1 MGAGMYHIRVVGELD
16 STRIR
21 AELDRIS
28 KSYRMMVGGGGVG
41 GGATGKGKA
50 GGGIVQLGK
59 DAEQT
64 KKRLQG
70 LNGQVVR
77 NEKTLK
83 GFHTGFSNTG
93 KEVEKST
100 GKLKAFGTET
110 LHVSKKV
117 IQFGAVTA
125 VIRGVTSGFG
135 DMVQNVFELDSAL
148 TEFKKVSN
156 LTGKELERYTD
167 QAYKAGRETARTGTE
182 MVEAATQFR
191 KMGYSDQQSMQ
202 LAKTATMFQNIAD
215 AEISAGDAALFI
227 NSQLK
232 GFSKEFSAFSSKGE
246 ASMHVIDSVNEV
258 ANNFAVGTNDLQLAL
273 SKTASAMGGFGN
285 SFEQTIGIITAGTEI
300 MVGQPSKV
308 ARGWRTI
315 GANITKLA
323 KETDTYRDAS
333 GKVEIQMRKQ
343 DGTMKNTYEF
353 LTDLHKQWG
362 NLNNEQKTA
371 IALQFGGKNQ
381 MEVFMATMNNFDT
394 AIRATE
400 TAMNAQG
407 SATKENNRYLES
419 MAGHLANLKSAW
431 EELSYK
437 MISSDA
443 LKKGMDVLAGVLR
456 FLASDAGQAVIWMT
470 ALAGALNLVA
480 KAAMGLKG
488 LSLVKSFVGIGKAT
502 KEIKNAGGVMKA
514 LSKHTGTLAS
524 SFGRLG
530 TALFGGAG
538 LIVGIGLLS
547 VALAKYV
554 DIGKEVQANKADKN
568 FKKTSEEVDKLSTK
582 LEKNRKE
589 WSKLREK
596 QRSGEDLTEAE
607 QARLRELEAQTRE
620 LKRQLEIKQAIL
632 SQEAK
637 EKWGTTSPEQLKGA
651 AKEKY
656 IQARSTG
663 QTEKQA
669 LAGVGVTDKS
679 NRLDV
684 AMVNYKAA
692 AEEATKA
699 ENNYRQAMKETDK
712 AKKEYGNNSE
722 EYFEAAKKE
731 AKAYDDQVKA
741 QKDSTKY
748 LDQLKKKRDQMY
760 EDFGGKEMF
769 DKNAPKTLQKS
780 RDQLDKMIRAADNI
794 DKLQNGTGNVTKAFK
809 SLNKVAKASGD
820 SFLKMSKD
828 GKKVESINVN
838 KLQNS
843 MSAVGV
849 SAEDTLKYLKEFG
862 EAHPE
867 ATIKLN
873 GEDVAIKDLKVVDNQ
888 IKKVDKKEAKP
899 KVKADTQ
906 DANKKLD
913 DTKKKVDNI
922 GKQSKNVKVGAKA
935 EKGGGLSQ
943 LTASIKKLK
952 GKNVKVKAYT
962 SGKKGVDNLKTA
974 INNLKGK
981 TIHNYVYT
989 HKKTVNEAHGVRHF
1003 AAGGQ
1008 MANAEVNEQGFEIIQ
1023 DADTGLMRVVNGGK
1037 RGTTYL
1043 GEGDSV
1049 FTHGQSVR
1057 MLRNAGLTE
1066 GDVIYGHGDEDFGLF
1081 GIKKLQGFK
1090 KGKKKKK
1097 KSSKN
1102 TAKQNQEAYN
1112 NKYNAIK
1119 SAMESGLATL
1129 EYQKSYYNWTDSE
1142 FNAQYKKLYDKQNA
1156 ALRSLNVSA
1165 TAKAKGVTRYTTLGT
1180 DIVRAYNLALR
1191 EEQSAKAKKNIES
1204 IISNTQG
1211 TDSDL
1216 QKMLSAINAADKA
1229 QTISADEAKEYKMQA
1244 YKKYVDYNLKQYEN
1258 DKETY
1263 AKSLALVKDY
1273 YAKGQ
1278 LAGEDYYKYL
1288 DDIAKTQLEKEK
1300 KRLQEQQD
1308 LNENT
1313 YSLAKAY
1320 VQRQIDLLETEN
1332 EEQEKQNDLVELQ
1345 NNLAKARNQ
1354 RVRIYKEGEGF
1365 VYEKDTEAIRE
1376 ATNAL
1381 KEYQSNAT
1389 TSEEALNPV
1398 LVQWQNVLKLF
1409 DELEADYELKALE
1422 NKVGATVGQLF
1433 GSFGTNTGAWS
1444 DWIKQNLSTTQGIG
1458 DVLTNLDKLVDT
1470 NDIINYLDNN
1480 GQVSQAIIDAAIGN
1494 NVLPATYAAAVTQM
1508 AQGMSASVNTAA
1520 SLATQSSIT
1529 AATSGAVVMGNAT
1542 QYGNIYNFDNLV
1554 LPNVTNANE
1563 FIDGLNN
1570 LSTTALQTSTQRG

>member
-1 MGAGMYHIRVVGELD
+1 
-16 STRIR
+16 
-21 AELDRIS
+21 
-28 KSYRMMVGGGGVG
+28 
-41 GGATGKGKA
+41 
-50 GGGIVQLGK
+50 
-59 DAEQT
+59 
-64 KKRLQG
+64 
-70 LNGQVVR
+70 
-77 NEKTLK
+77 
-83 GFHTGFSNTG
+83 
-93 KEVEKST
+93 
-100 GKLKAFGTET
+100 
-110 LHVSKKV
+110 
-117 IQFGAVTA
+117 
-125 VIRGVTSGFG
+125 
-135 DMVQNVFELDSAL
+135 
-148 TEFKKVSN
+148 
-156 LTGKELERYTD
+156 
-167 QAYKAGRETARTGTE
+167 
-182 MVEAATQFR
+182 
-191 KMGYSDQQSMQ
+191 
-202 LAKTATMFQNIAD
+202 
-215 AEISAGDAALFI
+215 
-227 NSQLK
+227 
-232 GFSKEFSAFSSKGE
+232 
-246 ASMHVIDSVNEV
+246 
-258 ANNFAVGTNDLQLAL
+258 
-273 SKTASAMGGFGN
+273 
-285 SFEQTIGIITAGTEI
+285 
-300 MVGQPSKV
+300 
-308 ARGWRTI
+308 
-315 GANITKLA
+315 
-323 KETDTYRDAS
+323 
-333 GKVEIQMRKQ
+333 MRKS

-362 NLNNEQKTA
+362 NLNKEQQTA
-371 IALQFGGKNQ
+371 IALEMGGKNQ

-394 AIRATE
+394 AIEATN

-407 SATKENNRYLES
+407 SAANENSKYLES
-419 MAGHLANLKSAW
+419 MQGHLQNLQSAW
-431 EELSYK
+431 SEFANA
-437 MISSDA
+437 MIKSSM
-443 LKKGMDVLAGVLR
+443 LNKGMDILAEMLH
-456 FLASDAGQAVIWMT
+456 FLASDAGQAIIKIGLLT
-470 ALAGALNLVA
+470 TGLNLLA
-480 KAAMGLKG
+480 KAALGLKG
-488 LSLVKSFVGIGKAT
+488 LSFVKLFQGFSGFGKGAKEATDALKIMQGAQVGGIASGFGK
-502 KEIKNAGGVMKA
+502 
-514 LSKHTGTLAS
+514 LAS
-524 SFGRLG
+524 SLIGP
-530 TALFGGAG
+530 AG
-538 LIVGIGLLS
+538 LVAGIGLLS
-547 VALAKYV
+547 VGLAKYV
-554 DIGKEVQANKADKN
+554 DIGKEVKANKADKE
-568 FKKTSEEVDKLSTK
+568 FAKTSKEVDELNEKLG
-582 LEKNRKE
+582 KNRDE
-589 WSKLREK
+589 WSQLREK

-632 SQEAK
+632 GQEAK
-637 EKWGTTSPEQLKGA
+637 EKWGSTSPEQLKGA

-663 QTEKQA
+663 QTEQQA
-669 LAGVGVTDKS
+669 LAGVGVTAKS

-731 AKAYDDQVKA
+731 AQAYDDQVKA

-794 DKLQNGTGNVTKAFK
+794 DKLQKGTGDVTKAFK
-809 SLNKVAKASGD
+809 SLNKATKASGD
-820 SFLKMSKD
+820 NFLKMSKD
-828 GKKVESINVN
+828 GKKIESINVN
-838 KLQNS
+838 KLQSS

-849 SAEDTLKYLKEFG
+849 SAEDTLKYLREFG
-862 EAHPE
+862 EANPE

-922 GKQSKNVKVGAKA
+922 GKQNKNVKVGAKA

-943 LTASIKKLK
+943 LMASIKKFK
-952 GKNVKVKAYT
+952 GKNVKVKADT
-962 SGKKGVDNLKTA
+962 SGKKSVDNLKSS

-981 TIHNYVYT
+981 TVNVYVVT
-989 HKKTVNEAHGVRHF
+989 HKKTVKEAHGVRHF

-1097 KSSKN
+1097 KKKKKKGSSALSQSDYNKKYE
-1102 TAKQNQEAYN
+1102 AIQN
-1112 NKYNAIK
+1112 
-1119 SAMESGLATL
+1119 AMNSDVATL
-1129 EYQKSYYNWTDSE
+1129 EYQRDYYNWTAGE
-1142 FNAQYKKLYDKQNA
+1142 FAEAYKRAYEGRVAELN
-1156 ALRSLNVSA
+1156 SLNQSKVKSGVS
-1165 TAKAKGVTRYTTLGT
+1165 KRGDLGT
-1180 DIVRAYNLALR
+1180 DIVRAYNLVQRAA
-1191 EEQSAKAKKNIES
+1191 QSEAAKKNIES
-1204 IISNTQG
+1204 LISNTQG
-1211 TDSDL
+1211 TESDL
-1216 QKMLSAINAADKA
+1216 ANMLNAINAAS
-1229 QTISADEAKEYKMQA
+1229 QSQLITADEAKEYKMQA
-1244 YKKYVDYNLKQYEN
+1244 YKQHVEYNLKQFEN
-1258 DKETY
+1258 DKDTY
-1263 AKSLALVKDY
+1263 AKSLALIKDY

-1278 LAGEDYYKYL
+1278 LSGEDYYKYL
-1288 DDIAKTQLEKEK
+1288 DDLAKTQLEKEK

-1381 KEYQSNAT
+1381 KEYQSSAT
-1389 TSEEALNPV
+1389 SSEEALNPV

-1470 NDIINYLDNN
+1470 NDIINYLDSN

-1494 NVLPATYAAAVTQM
+1494 NVLPTTYAAAVTQM
-1508 AQGMSASVNTAA
+1508 AQGMSAGVNTAA

>member
-1 MGAGMYHIRVVGELD
+1 
-16 STRIR
+16 
-21 AELDRIS
+21 
-28 KSYRMMVGGGGVG
+28 
-41 GGATGKGKA
+41 
-50 GGGIVQLGK
+50 
-59 DAEQT
+59 
-64 KKRLQG
+64 
-70 LNGQVVR
+70 
-77 NEKTLK
+77 
-83 GFHTGFSNTG
+83 
-93 KEVEKST
+93 
-100 GKLKAFGTET
+100 
-110 LHVSKKV
+110 
-117 IQFGAVTA
+117 
-125 VIRGVTSGFG
+125 
-135 DMVQNVFELDSAL
+135 
-148 TEFKKVSN
+148 
-156 LTGKELERYTD
+156 
-167 QAYKAGRETARTGTE
+167 
-182 MVEAATQFR
+182 
-191 KMGYSDQQSMQ
+191 MGYTDQQSMT
-202 LAKTATMFQNIAD
+202 LATTATMFQNIAD

-232 GFSKEFSAFSSKGE
+232 AFNFSADQ
-246 ASMHVIDSVNEV
+246 SMHVIDSVNEV

-323 KETDTYRDAS
+323 KQTDVYRDAS
-333 GKVEIQMRKQ
+333 GKVEIQMRKS

-362 NLNNEQKTA
+362 NLNKEQQTA
-371 IALQFGGKNQ
+371 IALEMGGKNQ

-394 AIRATE
+394 AIKATN

-407 SATKENNRYLES
+407 SAANENSKYLES
-419 MAGHLANLKSAW
+419 MQGHLQNLQSAW
-431 EELSYK
+431 SEFANAMVK
-437 MISSDA
+437 SSM
-443 LKKGMDVLAGVLR
+443 LNKGMDILAEMLH
-456 FLASDAGQAVIWMT
+456 FLSSDAGQAIIKIGLLT
-470 ALAGALNLVA
+470 TGLNLLA
-480 KAAMGLKG
+480 KAALGLKG
-488 LSLVKSFVGIGKAT
+488 LSLVKLFSGLGGVLTGAT
-502 KEIKNAGGVMKA
+502 KGAKGATDALKVMQGAQVGATSGAGK
-514 LSKHTGTLAS
+514 LAS
-524 SFGRLG
+524 AFMRVGGGLLG
-530 TALFGGAG
+530 PVGLVTA
-538 LIVGIGLLS
+538 IGLAS

-554 DIGKEVQANKADKN
+554 DIGEKAKDIR
-568 FKKTSEEVDKLSTK
+568 VTK
-582 LEKNRKE
+582 ALK
-589 WSKLREK
+589 
-596 QRSGEDLTEAE
+596 
-607 QARLRELEAQTRE
+607 EAQDDVEKTEKKYKALSDE
-620 LKRQLEIKQAIL
+620 LDNLRQKQKDGTITDSESNRLAILENQTKQLERQLELK
-632 SQEAK
+632 K
-637 EKWGTTSPEQLKGA
+637 EIAGNKAEDYYHTVDPSKLEGR

-656 IQARSTG
+656 TLAKSAGKSDKEALAAAGVNDKIALSLNNVQARSEEVVRA
-663 QTEKQA
+663 QQKVTEAYEHNGKASNEYKDA
-669 LAGVGVTDKS
+669 LAELGKVEDKQGDTLTKLEGQ
-679 NRLDV
+679 RK
-684 AMVNYKAA
+684 KAI
-692 AEEATKA
+692 ESFG
-699 ENNYRQAMKETDK
+699 D
-712 AKKEYGNNSE
+712 
-722 EYFEAAKKE
+722 E
-731 AKAYDDQVKA
+731 AKASKSLGKSWTKLNLEIKA
-741 QKDSTKY
+741 
-748 LDQLKKKRDQMY
+748 L
-760 EDFGGKEMF
+760 
-769 DKNAPKTLQKS
+769 KTLKG
-780 RDQLDKMIRAADNI
+780 LDFKNPLKNM
-794 DKLQNGTGNVTKAFK
+794 DKLRQSAKTLGLEFNKSGTKIK
-809 SLNKVAKASGD
+809 SIDLST
-820 SFLKMSKD
+820 FTTQM
-828 GKKVESINVN
+828 
-838 KLQNS
+838 
-843 MSAVGV
+843 V
-849 SAEDTLKYLKEFG
+849 SAGHTVEDTYNYLKELG
-862 EAHPE
+862 QADPN
-867 ATIKLN
+867 IKVN
-873 GEDVAIKDLKVVDNQ
+873 IDGTDVAAKDLEFVDGKIQ
-888 IKKVDKKEAKP
+888 KMKKEKP
-899 KVKADTQ
+899 KMKMEADTE
-906 DANKKLD
+906 DA
-913 DTKKKVDNI
+913 KKKVDELQKKYDKLN
-922 GKQSKNVKVGAKA
+922 GKGANVKLGTTVS
-935 EKGGGLSQ
+935 KGGISQ
-943 LTASIKKLK
+943 LQKDVNNLK
-952 GKNVKVKAYT
+952 GKNVSVKATT
-962 SGKKGVDNLKTA
+962 SGKTGVDSLRTSISKLGGKV
-974 INNLKGK
+974 INVITNFI
-981 TIHNYVYT
+981 TR
-989 HKKTVNEAHGVRHF
+989 KKTVNEAHGVRHF

-1037 RGTTYL
+1037 RGATYL
-1043 GEGDSV
+1043 SEGDSV
-1049 FTHGQSVR
+1049 FTHGQSIR

-1102 TAKQNQEAYN
+1102 TAKKNQEAYN

-1119 SAMESGLATL
+1119 SAMESGVATL
-1129 EYQKSYYNWTDSE
+1129 EYQKNYYNWTDSE
-1142 FNAQYKKLYDKQNA
+1142 FNAEYKKLYDRQNA
-1156 ALRSLNVSA
+1156 ALRSLNASKI
-1165 TAKAKGVTRYTTLGT
+1165 AKAKGVTKYTTLGT

-1191 EEQSAKAKKNIES
+1191 EEQSAKAKKNVED

-1216 QKMLSAINAADKA
+1216 QKMLSAIDAADKA
-1229 QTISADEAKEYKMQA
+1229 QNISAEEAKEYKMQA

-1258 DKETY
+1258 DKDTY

-1288 DDIAKTQLEKEK
+1288 DDLAKTQLEKEK

-1313 YSLAKAY
+1313 YNLAKAY

-1381 KEYQSNAT
+1381 KEYQSSAT
-1389 TSEEALNPV
+1389 SSEEALNPV

-1433 GSFGTNTGAWS
+1433 GSLGTNTGAWS

-1470 NDIINYLDNN
+1470 NDIINYLDSN

-1508 AQGMSASVNTAA
+1508 AQGMSAGVNTAA

>member
-1 MGAGMYHIRVVGELD
+1 
-16 STRIR
+16 
-21 AELDRIS
+21 
-28 KSYRMMVGGGGVG
+28 
-41 GGATGKGKA
+41 
-50 GGGIVQLGK
+50 
-59 DAEQT
+59 
-64 KKRLQG
+64 
-70 LNGQVVR
+70 
-77 NEKTLK
+77 
-83 GFHTGFSNTG
+83 
-93 KEVEKST
+93 
-100 GKLKAFGTET
+100 
-110 LHVSKKV
+110 
-117 IQFGAVTA
+117 
-125 VIRGVTSGFG
+125 
-135 DMVQNVFELDSAL
+135 
-148 TEFKKVSN
+148 
-156 LTGKELERYTD
+156 
-167 QAYKAGRETARTGTE
+167 
-182 MVEAATQFR
+182 
-191 KMGYSDQQSMQ
+191 
-202 LAKTATMFQNIAD
+202 MFQNIAD

-353 LTDLHKQWG
+353 LTDLHKEWG

-381 MEVFMATMNNFDT
+381 MEVFMATMNNFGT
-394 AIRATE
+394 AIEATN
-400 TAMNAQG
+400 TAMGAQG

-480 KAAMGLKG
+480 KAATGLKG
-488 LSLVKSFVGIGKAT
+488 LSLVKSFVGISKAT
-502 KEIKNAGGVMKA
+502 KEVKNAGGVMKA

-538 LIVGIGLLS
+538 LIVGVGLLS

-554 DIGKEVQANKADKN
+554 DIGKEAQANKADKN

-596 QRSGEDLTEAE
+596 QRSGKELTEAE

-620 LKRQLEIKQAIL
+620 LKRQLEIKQAL
-632 SQEAK
+632 LGQEAK
-637 EKWGTTSPEQLKGA
+637 EKWTSTSPEQLEGA
-651 AKEKY
+651 AKDKY
-656 IQARSTG
+656 TKSRTTQG
-663 QTEKQA
+663 QTEQQA
-669 LAGVGVTDKS
+669 LAGLGITDKS

-684 AMVNYKAA
+684 AMVNYTEAA
-692 AEEATKA
+692 KVATKA
-699 ENNYRQAMKETDK
+699 ENEYRQAVKETDK
-712 AKKEYGNNSE
+712 AKKKHGNNSK
-722 EYFEAAKKE
+722 EYFEAAEKE
-731 AKAYDDQVKA
+731 SKAYDKQTKA
-741 QKDSTKY
+741 QEESGKY

-760 EDFGGKEMF
+760 KEFGGKEMF

-794 DKLQNGTGNVTKAFK
+794 DKLQKGTGDVTKAFR
-809 SLNKVAKASGD
+809 SLNKATKASGD
-820 SFLKMSKD
+820 NFLQMSKD
-828 GKKVESINVN
+828 GKKIESINVN

-849 SAEDTLKYLKEFG
+849 SAEDTLEYLKEFG
-862 EAHPE
+862 KAHPE
-867 ATIKLN
+867 ATVELN
-873 GEDVAIKDLKVVDNQ
+873 GSEVAIKDLEVVDGQ
-888 IKKVDKKEAKP
+888 IQKVDGTEAEVDIEAEDKASAKMDKIKKDKNLGKAQKKLEEKGGNKVDATMGKLTKKHSLGS
-899 KVKADTQ
+899 
-906 DANKKLD
+906 ANKKITQTGGDSVERKLNTIKGKGSLGTS
-913 DTKKKVDNI
+913 TKTI
-922 GKQSKNVKVGAKA
+922 RFSLSGAVGAAK
-935 EKGGGLSQ
+935 KFLGL
-943 LTASIKKLK
+943 
-952 GKNVKVKAYT
+952 
-962 SGKKGVDNLKTA
+962 KKG
-974 INNLKGK
+974 I
-981 TIHNYVYT
+981 
-989 HKKTVNEAHGVRHF
+989 RHF

-1008 MANAEVNEQGFEIIQ
+1008 NDESSILPNAEVNEQGFEIIQ

-1037 RGTTYL
+1037 RGTTFL

-1066 GDVIYGHGDEDFGLF
+1066 GSVVYGHGDEDFGLV
-1081 GIKKLQGFK
+1081 GVKKLKGFK
-1090 KGKKKKK
+1090 SGKSAKKK
-1097 KSSKN
+1097 
-1102 TAKQNQEAYN
+1102 NQKAYDK
-1112 NKYNAIK
+1112 KYNAIK
-1119 SAMESGLATL
+1119 SAMESGLSTL
-1129 EYQKSYYNWTDSE
+1129 EYQKSYYNWTASE
-1142 FNAQYKKLYDKQNA
+1142 FNAQYKKLFDKQNK
-1156 ALRSLNVSA
+1156 ALKNLNKSK
-1165 TAKAKGVTRYTTLGT
+1165 TAKKKGVKKKTTLGT

-1191 EEQSAKAKKNIES
+1191 EAESAKAKKNIES
-1204 IISNTQG
+1204 LISNTQG

-1258 DKETY
+1258 DKDTY

-1288 DDIAKTQLEKEK
+1288 DDLAKTQLEKEK

-1381 KEYQSNAT
+1381 KEYQSSAT
-1389 TSEEALNPV
+1389 SSEEALNPV
-1398 LVQWQNVLKLF
+1398 LVQWQEVLKLF

-1444 DWIKQNLSTTQGIG
+1444 NWIKQNLSTTQGIG

-1470 NDIINYLDNN
+1470 NDIINYLDSN

-1494 NVLPATYAAAVTQM
+1494 NVLPTTYAAAVTQM
-1508 AQGMSASVNTAA
+1508 AQGMSAGVNTAA
-1520 SLATQSSIT
+1520 NLATQSSIT